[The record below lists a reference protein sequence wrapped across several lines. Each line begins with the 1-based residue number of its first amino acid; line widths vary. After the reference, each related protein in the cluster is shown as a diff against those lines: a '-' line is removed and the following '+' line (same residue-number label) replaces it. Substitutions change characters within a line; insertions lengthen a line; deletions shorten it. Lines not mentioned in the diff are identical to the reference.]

1 MKIILLF
8 FFTYCILKLIISL
21 YNNYSNKKNIT
32 KRKINKIEDNMMK

>member
-8 FFTYCILKLIISL
+8 FFSNEFYISL